1 MSMTTEHR
9 STPTTALLPAAG
21 TVPVTAG
28 LILRQVV
35 RGLDAWELVHAPS
48 GWVLPMLAWETDA
61 LPRRFA
67 IVSAANLAA
76 AEIDFAVDRDA
87 LLANPAL
94 AGALRDAALAARI
107 AAKGPRHR
115 VGGGLLLDLLAAARC
130 RRSTPVAGA

>member
-1 MSMTTEHR
+1 MTTEHT
-9 STPTTALLPAAG
+9 STPTTAFLPAVG
-21 TVPVTAG
+21 TVPVADG
-28 LILRQVV
+28 LLLRQAV
-35 RGLDAWELVHAPS
+35 RGLDAWELVHVPS

-67 IVSAANLAA
+67 VVSAANLAA

-94 AGALRDAALAARI
+94 AGALRDAALDARI

-115 VGGGLLLDLLAAARC
+115 PNGGLLLDLLSAARC
-130 RRSTPVAGA
+130 RRATRGNGT